1 MNLLRNNF
9 LLKLDKAANYYR
21 WYGIRG
27 LYFLLQNKLLTAPKL
42 VEVSVPGIQ
51 HPVFLRLKTTDI
63 EICGQILT
71 DREYHF
77 EAKKQPKVIIDAGAN
92 IGMASVFF
100 ANAFPEATI
109 IAIEPEE
116 TNFAVLKKNV
126 APYPKVI
133 PVQAAL
139 WCNNALINLVDTGI
153 CRGWGK
159 WGFRTQGA
167 GEKSENKVCHQIQGM
182 TLDKIMRDQ
191 GIDFIDV
198 LKVDIEGAE
207 KEVFA
212 DASNWIDKVG
222 AVVIE
227 LHENWDLGC
236 NRNFFKATNS
246 FPIAWK
252 QGEYVFVSREGF
264 LVKPPDR

>member
-1 MNLLRNNF
+1 M
-9 LLKLDKAANYYR
+9 
-21 WYGIRG
+21 
-27 LYFLLQNKLLTAPKL
+27 
-42 VEVSVPGIQ
+42 
-51 HPVFLRLKTTDI
+51 FLRLKTTDI

-100 ANAFPEATI
+100 ANAFPGATI
-109 IAIEPEE
+109 IAIEPEA
-116 TNFAVLKKNV
+116 TNFALLKKNV
-126 APYPKVI
+126 AAYSKVI

-139 WCNNALINLVDTGI
+139 WNDNTLINLTHPASNPEWD
-153 CRGWGK
+153 K
-159 WGFRTQGA
+159 WAFRTQR
-167 GEKSENKVCHQIQGM
+167 GEVGSKTEVFHQTQGM
-182 TLDKIMRDQ
+182 TVDKIMRDYC
-191 GIDFIDV
+191 IDFIDI

-222 AVVIE
+222 VVIIE
-227 LHENWDLGC
+227 LHENWDMGC

-246 FPIAWK
+246 FPISWK
-252 QGEYVFVSREGF
+252 QGEYVFVAREG
-264 LVKPPDR
+264 LLTKPPYS

>member
-1 MNLLRNNF
+1 LRNNF
-9 LLKLDKAANYYR
+9 LLKLEKVINNYK

-27 LYFLLQNKLLTAPKL
+27 LYFTLENKLLKAPKL
-42 VEVSVPGIQ
+42 VEVSAPGIK

-63 EICGQILT
+63 ELYGKIFA
-71 DREYHF
+71 DREYRF
-77 EAKKQPKVIIDAGAN
+77 EAIRKPKVIVDAGAN
-92 IGMASVFF
+92 IGLASVFF

-109 IAIEPEE
+109 IAIEPEDS
-116 TNFAVLKKNV
+116 NFALLKINV
-126 APYPKVI
+126 AAYPKVI

-139 WCNNALINLVDTGI
+139 WCENALINLTHPESNGEWD
-153 CRGWGK
+153 K
-159 WGFRTQGA
+159 WAFRTQR
-167 GEKSENKVCHQIQGM
+167 SEERSKNKVFHQIQGM
-182 TLDKIMRDQ
+182 TVDKIMRNH

-212 DASNWIDKVG
+212 DTSNWIDKVG
-222 AVVIE
+222 AVTIE

-252 QGEYVFVSREGF
+252 QGENVFVAREGI
-264 LVKPPDR
+264 LTKPQDL